1 MGEIGFPRN
10 DFLTQI
16 RWWEVRSILRGYNN
30 RSRGMWSSARWQTYH
45 IMTAFAGSKALSE
58 AGIHSPKDL
67 LRLPG
72 EEGDTPHLSE
82 KTVQDMQAEIAA
94 MNEQL
99 RRRGS

>member
-45 IMTAFAGSKALSE
+45 IMLAQIGSEGMRS
-58 AGIHSPKDL
+58 AGINKTSDL
-67 LRLPG
+67 MPFPWEAEAPIIT
-72 EEGDTPHLSE
+72 EEEEARIL
-82 KTVQDMQAEIAA
+82 AELEAL
-94 MNEQL
+94 NNSSS
-99 RRRGS
+99 GH